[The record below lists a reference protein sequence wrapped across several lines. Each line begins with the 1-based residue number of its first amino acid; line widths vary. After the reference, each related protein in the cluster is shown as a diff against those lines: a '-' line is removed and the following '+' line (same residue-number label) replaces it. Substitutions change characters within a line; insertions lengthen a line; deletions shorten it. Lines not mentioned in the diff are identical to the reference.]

1 MNTRTIYSD
10 KQENFIDYLI
20 EKQVDGSDK
29 DIPSIEAI
37 SKELGISVACLREQ
51 MELARNLGLIRT
63 QPRKGI
69 EIQPYS
75 FTPAVIKSLYYAI
88 KIDQI
93 YFDQFSDMRSHLE
106 KAYFREAAA
115 LLTADDLQELMNLTL
130 LAQKKL
136 HDFPVQIPHA
146 EHRKYHMLI
155 YKHLNNVFL
164 NGLLECYW
172 DTYEMV
178 GLNVYTDLA
187 YQDSVWDYHQ
197 EIVRFLMDG
206 QIEKA
211 HQLMLEHIKLI
222 YKR

>member
-1 MNTRTIYSD
+1 MNKRAIYSD
-10 KQENFIDYLI
+10 KQEEFIDYLI
-20 EKQVDGSDK
+20 EKQVDLSEK
-29 DIPSIEAI
+29 NIPSIDTI

-88 KIDQI
+88 KIDKA
-93 YFDQFSDMRSHLE
+93 YFEQFSDLRSHLE

-115 LLTADDLQELMNLTL
+115 LLTKKDMQELMNLTL

-136 HDFPVQIPHA
+136 HDYPVQIPHL

-155 YKHLNNVFL
+155 YKRLNNVFL

-197 EIVRFLMDG
+197 EIVRLIIDG

-222 YKR
+222 YRR

>member
-1 MNTRTIYSD
+1 MNKRAIYSD
-10 KQENFIDYLI
+10 KQEEFIDYLI
-20 EKQVDGSDK
+20 EKQVDSSEK
-29 DIPSIEAI
+29 SIPSIDTI

-69 EIQPYS
+69 EIQSYS

-88 KIDQI
+88 KIDKE
-93 YFDQFSDMRSHLE
+93 YFEQFSDLRSHLE

-115 LLTADDLQELMNLTL
+115 LLTKKDLQELMNLTL

-136 HDFPVQIPHA
+136 HDYPVQIPHP

-155 YKHLNNVFL
+155 YKRLNNVFL

-197 EIVRFLMDG
+197 EIVQLIMDG
-206 QIEKA
+206 QIDKA

-222 YKR
+222 YRR